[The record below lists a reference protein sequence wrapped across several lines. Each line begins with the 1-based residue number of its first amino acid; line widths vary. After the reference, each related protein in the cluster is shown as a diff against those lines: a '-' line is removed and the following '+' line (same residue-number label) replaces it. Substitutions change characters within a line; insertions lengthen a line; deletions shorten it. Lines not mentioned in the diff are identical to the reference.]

1 MDRHMPNKSH
11 IEPLVEA
18 SNGVV
23 KHFDLD
29 GWDFNSYAELIKRK
43 LVSPITQDPSTVNS
57 SLLFV
62 GNFSES
68 NAKRAEGFVS
78 QLLSFMYSKS
88 FLYAFGRV
96 KTLIWMQ
103 HPGWQHLLAKPGHPD
118 RKKVTA
124 MREIS
129 CDARLIAKSQI
140 PLTQTGKIYAGVVEL
155 ELDNEKEVIQIKPSQ
170 FTREVFLCIT
180 QADNRRRWLS

>member
-1 MDRHMPNKSH
+1 MPNKTH
-11 IEPLVEA
+11 LDPIIKA
-18 SNGVV
+18 SNGVI

-43 LVSPITQDPSTVNS
+43 LISPITQDPSTVNS

-68 NAKRAEGFVS
+68 LAKRAEGFVS
-78 QLLSFMYSKS
+78 QLLSFMYSKA

-103 HPGWQHLLAKPGHPD
+103 HPGWQHLLANPGHPD

-140 PLTQTGKIYAGVVEL
+140 PLTQTGKIYAGVVDL
-155 ELDNEKEVIQIKPSQ
+155 QLDNEKEVIQIKPSK
-170 FTREVFLCIT
+170 FTPEAFSCIV
-180 QADNRRRWLS
+180 QADSRRRWPS